1 MYNPAH
7 PGEILKELIIEPLE
21 LSILDVA
28 EHLNINSVLLRHIL
42 DAQTAITP
50 EIAIR
55 LELAF
60 NKPTAIHWLKL
71 QNAYDLWK
79 IRDNKVELNVKPF
92 LYDEKNTLDNRQPS
106 V

>member
-21 LSILDVA
+21 LSTFDVA
-28 EHLNINSVLLRHIL
+28 EHLNIRSELLQQIL
-42 DAQTAITP
+42 DTQTAITP

-60 NKPTAIHWLKL
+60 NKPTATHWLKL
-71 QNAYDLWK
+71 QNAYDLWQ
-79 IRDNKVELNVKPF
+79 IQHNQVELDVKPF
-92 LYDEKNTLDNRQPS
+92 LYNENSTVVHHQQI